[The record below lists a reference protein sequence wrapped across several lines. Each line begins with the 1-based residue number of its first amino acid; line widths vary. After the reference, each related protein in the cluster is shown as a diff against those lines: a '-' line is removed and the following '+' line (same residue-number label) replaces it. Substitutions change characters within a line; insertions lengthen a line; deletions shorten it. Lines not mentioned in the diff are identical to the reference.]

1 MPAGGSCRSPSSSIC
16 SLPKRATERLPPFRL
31 FSEFATQPGA
41 AGDPE
46 PLGDV
51 AHARAVMG
59 KAQHLSQVSHGQLPL
74 GGHSVLLDDVRRV
87 MPELLPRG
95 SSERGMCPVID
106 WNGVRLHSGML
117 SGFKSEYL
125 SGLRRNPQTG
135 EVRPQSAAFAR

>member
-59 KAQHLSQVSHGQLPL
+59 KAQQLSHGQLPL

-87 MPELLPRG
+87 MPELLTQG
-95 SSERGMCPVID
+95 I
-106 WNGVRLHSGML
+106 VRAGNVSG
-117 SGFKSEYL
+117 
-125 SGLRRNPQTG
+125 N
-135 EVRPQSAAFAR
+135 

>member
-51 AHARAVMG
+51 AHAHAVPG
-59 KAQHLSQVSHGQLPL
+59 QAQHVSQVSHGQLPL

-87 MPELLPRG
+87 MPELLTQG
-95 SSERGMCPVID
+95 I
-106 WNGVRLHSGML
+106 VRAGNVSG
-117 SGFKSEYL
+117 
-125 SGLRRNPQTG
+125 N
-135 EVRPQSAAFAR
+135 